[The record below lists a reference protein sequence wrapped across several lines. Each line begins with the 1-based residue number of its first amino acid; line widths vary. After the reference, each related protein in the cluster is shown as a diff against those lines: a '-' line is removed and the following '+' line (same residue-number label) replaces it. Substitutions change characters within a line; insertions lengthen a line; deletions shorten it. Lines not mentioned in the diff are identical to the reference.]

1 MLPYRRPWRT
11 FWEASLVED
20 IKHLRWMGRMVSL
33 FGHHLRKQRQCLV
46 ISGDRKRT
54 LYLALLTWTE
64 PRNWLSRV
72 VALGTA
78 ELRLSQEP
86 TDKEESATYL
96 SGVLRLRGTT
106 GSIDLAFA
114 HRRSC
119 LLFLFPAE
127 VQLSSHSDAVQKI
140 PFVMFSSSLHK
151 LTPLIL
157 TCQLEFRNQLSP
169 CVLCPCCSNLV
180 QSHLSSQIRLLGTK
194 GKLNPE
200 VSFKPCRH
208 PKIPRWRQSPLCGT
222 LNRLSADHCTLNC
235 LFTVPRASEQNWD
248 WGTSC
253 KMDFMR
259 LPNTQT
265 TFLWHTSFSVLQVWG

>member
-1 MLPYRRPWRT
+1 MFPYRRPWRT

-20 IKHLRWMGRMVSL
+20 IKHLRWTGRMVSL

-46 ISGDRKRT
+46 ISGDHKRT

-119 LLFLFPAE
+119 LLFYFQLRFNCPAI
-127 VQLSSHSDAVQKI
+127 VT
-140 PFVMFSSSLHK
+140 PFK
-151 LTPLIL
+151 
-157 TCQLEFRNQLSP
+157 R
-169 CVLCPCCSNLV
+169 
-180 QSHLSSQIRLLGTK
+180 SHLSCSLPVCTNWPHSSLPVNWNSET
-194 GKLNPE
+194 
-200 VSFKPCRH
+200 SFH
-208 PKIPRWRQSPLCGT
+208 PVFCVHVAPTWYSLTSPA
-222 LNRLSADHCTLNC
+222 RYA
-235 LFTVPRASEQNWD
+235 FSEQRESW
-248 WGTSC
+248 
-253 KMDFMR
+253 
-259 LPNTQT
+259 TQRSHSNPADT
-265 TFLWHTSFSVLQVWG
+265 PRSQDDVSLLNVAH